1 MGNLLAR
8 LEEAYGQPVD
18 IEFTASVEGGEH
30 VRINLLQCRPLFTPG
45 SLVDVSVPTSLE
57 RRQILFRSH
66 RMICGGQV
74 EQIRYILYIDP
85 QRYNRLAPEAKKS
98 LGRSVGQINRHPAI
112 KEGKILMMGPGRW
125 GSGNIDL
132 GVNVTYADIDNAAVL
147 VEVALEEGGHVPEVS
162 YGTHFFQDL
171 VEAQIIYLPVFPDDA
186 ATEFQREFFET
197 APNILLELFPHAR
210 EHESVL
216 RLIDIPKTTGGGF
229 AKVVADPQHRQAVCY
244 LDGVDA
250 KRP

>member
-1 MGNLLAR
+1 
-8 LEEAYGQPVD
+8 
-18 IEFTASVEGGEH
+18 
-30 VRINLLQCRPLFTPG
+30 
-45 SLVDVSVPTSLE
+45 
-57 RRQILFRSH
+57 
-66 RMICGGQV
+66 MICGGSV

-85 QRYNRLAPEAKKS
+85 QRYNRLAREAKKS
-98 LGRSVGQINRHPAI
+98 LGRLVGQINRHPAI
-112 KEGKILMMGPGRW
+112 RDSKVLMMGPGRW

-147 VEVALEEGGHVPEVS
+147 VEVALEEAGHVPEVS

-197 APNILLELFPHAR
+197 APNVLLELFPHAR

-216 RLIDIPKTTGGGF
+216 HLIDIPKTTGGSF
-229 AKVVADPQHRQAVCY
+229 AKVVADPQHRQAVCF
-244 LDGVDA
+244 LDVADT